1 MWCSLSN
8 CSSKT
13 CGSMAVCRAL
23 LRIFS
28 ATASSA
34 VLALPA
40 AAHEIPVPH
49 THLPP
54 VNVTAPEAR
63 PPKRIARSKPVQ
75 HRGTRI
81 TTAARTNQPATSG
94 AGGVTLGAS
103 SDGAASLQPTAASA
117 MRISGA
123 EVNAI
128 PFARPGEALEAV
140 PGLIVTQHSGE
151 GKANQYFLRG
161 FNLDHGTDLSI
172 KVDGMPVN
180 MPTHGHGQGYAD
192 INFMIPELIQS
203 VNVRKGPY
211 FADVGDFGSAGSLSI
226 DYINRLSKNVVETTN
241 GGFGYHRGLAMGSTA
256 VGAGTLLAAIEGVT
270 YNGPWVVP
278 DDVRKINGVL
288 RYSQGTA
295 TDGFTVTGMAYSN
308 AWNSTD
314 QVAQRAIDQNIIG
327 RFGTLDPT
335 DGGVSSRFSLSGNFA
350 YSSEYGQSKLSAY
363 VIRSDLQLYNNFTY
377 FLEDPVNGDQF
388 NQLDRRTVGGFDAR
402 HAFDWRLGG
411 LETQTRVGLQ
421 SRYDDIHV
429 GLFKTQQRNWLS
441 TVREDR
447 VQEGNVGV
455 WTDSTTRWTDWLRTT
470 VGIREDVFAGRV
482 LSDLPE
488 NSGNAQASITSPKAG
503 IVLGPWVKT
512 EFYGNY
518 GYGLHSNDIRGA
530 TITVDPN
537 DRVTPADRVP
547 LLVRSRG
554 GEVGIRTKA
563 IDGLTSS
570 VAVFVLDFDSELLFV
585 GDAGTT
591 EASRPSRRVG
601 VEWTNKYKPLSW
613 LTFDLDVAYTRAR
626 FTDFDPAGDRI
637 PGAPAWIGSAAITFG
652 EETGWFGALKGRYF
666 GPRPLIEDDSVR
678 SLSSLIFNARA
689 GYRFDNGLRVQFDVL
704 NLFNAKTNQI
714 EYYYLSRLPGEPI
727 DGVAD
732 RHVHPAEPL
741 TVRLTLAGKF

>member
-1 MWCSLSN
+1 MRKISWGRWLAGI
-8 CSSKT
+8 SSMVMV
-13 CGSMAVCRAL
+13 SPAL
-23 LRIFS
+23 
-28 ATASSA
+28 AQTARTESGA
-34 VLALPA
+34 G
-40 AAHEIPVPH
+40 E
-49 THLPP
+49 LPP
-54 VNVTAPEAR
+54 VIITPPEAR
-63 PPKRIARSKPVQ
+63 PPKRVARPKPAQ
-75 HRGTRI
+75 NRGTRS
-81 TTAARTNQPATSG
+81 TTAARSNQPAAS
-94 AGGVTLGAS
+94 ASGVTPGAS
-103 SDGAASLQPTAASA
+103 SDGAAALQPTAASA

-123 EVNAI
+123 EVNAV
-128 PFARPGEALEAV
+128 PFLRPGEALEVV

-192 INFMIPELIQS
+192 INFLIPELIQS
-203 VNVRKGPY
+203 IYVRKGPY
-211 FADVGDFGSAGSLSI
+211 YADVGDFSSAGSVEI
-226 DYINRLSKNVVETTN
+226 DYLNKLPKNLAEVTV
-241 GGFGYHRGLAMGSTA
+241 GSFGYRRGLAAGSTV
-256 VGAGTLLAAIEGVT
+256 VGAGTLLSAIEAVK
-270 YNGPWVVP
+270 YNGPWDVP
-278 DDVRKINGVL
+278 DNVRKINGVM

-295 TDGFTVTGMAYSN
+295 TDGLTLTAMAYSN

-314 QVAQRAIDQNIIG
+314 QVAQRAIDQGIIG

-335 DGGVSSRFSLSGNFA
+335 DGGVASRFSLSGNFA
-350 YSSEYGQSKLSAY
+350 HSSEYGQSKISAY
-363 VIRSDLQLYNNFTY
+363 VVRSDLQLYNNFTY
-377 FLEDPVNGDQF
+377 FLDNPVNGDQF
-388 NQLDRRTVGGFDAR
+388 NQLDRRTLGGFDAR

-429 GLFKTQQRNWLS
+429 GLFKTEQRALFS

-447 VQEGNVGV
+447 VQEGNVGI
-455 WTDSTTRWTDWLRTT
+455 WTDTTTRWTDWLRST
-470 VGIREDVFAGRV
+470 VGIREDIFAGRV
-482 LSDLPE
+482 LSDTPE
-488 NSGNAQASITSPKAG
+488 NSGNAQATITSPKAG
-503 IVLGPWVKT
+503 IVLGPWYKT
-512 EFYGNY
+512 EFYGNA

-530 TITVDPN
+530 TITVDPI
-537 DRVTPADRVP
+537 DKVTPQDRVP
-547 LLVRSRG
+547 LLVRSKG
-554 GEVGIRTKA
+554 AELGIRTKA
-563 IDGLTSS
+563 IEGLTSS
-570 VAVFVLDFDSELLFV
+570 VAVFVLDFASELLFV

-601 VEWTNKYKPLSW
+601 VEWTNKYKPVSW

-626 FTDFDPAGDRI
+626 FTDFDLAGDRI
-637 PGAPAWIGSAAITFG
+637 PGAPAWIASGAVTFG
-652 EETGWFGALKGRYF
+652 NETGWFGALKGRYF

-689 GYRFDNGLRVQFDVL
+689 GYRFDNGLRLQLDVL

-741 TVRLTLAGKF
+741 AVRLTLAGRF

>member
-1 MWCSLSN
+1 M
-8 CSSKT
+8 
-13 CGSMAVCRAL
+13 
-23 LRIFS
+23 
-28 ATASSA
+28 
-34 VLALPA
+34 
-40 AAHEIPVPH
+40 
-49 THLPP
+49 
-54 VNVTAPEAR
+54 
-63 PPKRIARSKPVQ
+63 RS
-75 HRGTRI
+75 
-81 TTAARTNQPATSG
+81 TAAPRPNQPAT
-94 AGGVTLGAS
+94 GAS
-103 SDGAASLQPTAASA
+103 DVTPGAAAEASVLQPTAAGA

-123 EVNAI
+123 EVNAV
-128 PFARPGEALEAV
+128 PFARVGEALEVV

-172 KVDGMPVN
+172 TVDGMPVN

-192 INFMIPELIQS
+192 INFLIPELIQS
-203 VNVRKGPY
+203 INVRKGPY
-211 FADVGDFGSAGSLSI
+211 FADVGDFGSAGALSI
-226 DYINRLSKNVVETTN
+226 DYVDKLPKNIAEMTF
-241 GGFGYHRGLAMGSTA
+241 GSFGYRRALVAGSTA
-256 VGAGTLLAAIEGVT
+256 VGAGTLLAAIEGVK
-270 YNGPWVVP
+270 YNGPWDVP
-278 DDVRKINGVL
+278 DDVRKVNGVL
-288 RYSQGTA
+288 RYSHGTM
-295 TDGFTVTGMAYSN
+295 TDGLTLTAMAYSN

-350 YSSEYGQSKLSAY
+350 HSSEYGQSKLSAY

-377 FLEDPVNGDQF
+377 FLDNPVNGDQF
-388 NQLDRRTVGGFDAR
+388 NQLDRRTLGGFDAR
-402 HAFDWRLGG
+402 HAFDWRFGG

-429 GLFKTQQRNWLS
+429 GLFKTQQRTWFS

-455 WTDSTTRWTDWLRTT
+455 WMDSTTRWTDWLRTT
-470 VGIREDVFAGRV
+470 VGIREDVFVGRV

-488 NSGNAQASITSPKAG
+488 NSGTAQASITSPKAG
-503 IVLGPWVKT
+503 IVFGPWVKT

-554 GEVGIRTKA
+554 GEVGVRTKA
-563 IDGLTSS
+563 IEGLTSS
-570 VAVFVLDFDSELLFV
+570 LAMFVLDFDSELLFV

-613 LTFDLDVAYTRAR
+613 LTFDLDAAYTSAR

-637 PGAPAWIGSAAITFG
+637 PGAPAWIGSLAVTFG
-652 EETGWFGALKGRYF
+652 EATGWFGALKGRYF
-666 GPRPLIEDDSVR
+666 GPRPLIEDDSC
-678 SLSSLIFNARA
+678 ARC
-689 GYRFDNGLRVQFDVL
+689 
-704 NLFNAKTNQI
+704 
-714 EYYYLSRLPGEPI
+714 
-727 DGVAD
+727 
-732 RHVHPAEPL
+732 HP
-741 TVRLTLAGKF
+741 